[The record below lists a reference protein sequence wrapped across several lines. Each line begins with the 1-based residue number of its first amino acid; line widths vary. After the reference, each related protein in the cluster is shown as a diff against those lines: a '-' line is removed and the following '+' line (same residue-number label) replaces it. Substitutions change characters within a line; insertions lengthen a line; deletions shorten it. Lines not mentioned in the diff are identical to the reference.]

1 MTELPP
7 SLHTSVNSARFNP
20 LIDVSA
26 MSGLERWSLPWQSL
40 QRTLAKGLG
49 RELAS
54 YSQAG
59 GPQATSWLV
68 RAQGGHR

>member
-26 MSGLERWSLPWQSL
+26 MSGLERWSLPWHSL

-54 YSQAG
+54 DSQACG
-59 GPQATSWLV
+59 SPAASWLA
-68 RAQGGHR
+68 RAQLAHR